1 MFERLIKNG
10 MEPCV
15 LGVQHRMRPDVARLI
30 VPAIYPSLKN
40 HESVLRYPDTPGMA
54 ENVFFLAHSEHELG
68 DNSDQESRS
77 HLNPYEADMA
87 LALARHLLMQGLDS
101 SQVTILTTYAG
112 QLLHLR
118 KLRKNHAIL
127 QGVRI
132 SVVDNFQGEEND
144 VIILSLVRSNEKA
157 NVGFLK
163 TENRICV
170 ALSRAKKGF
179 YLIGNMGNLENGSSL
194 WRQISKVLVSNSQ
207 IGPYFE
213 LQCEVHHSI
222 IKVQNLVN
230 ITR

>member
-1 MFERLIKNG
+1 MNG

-15 LGVQHRMRPDVARLI
+15 LGVQHRMRPDIARLI

-40 HESVLRYPDTPGMA
+40 HESVLRYRDTPGMA
-54 ENVFFLAHSEHELG
+54 ENVFFFAHAEHELG
-68 DNSDQESRS
+68 DESDQESRS

-101 SQVTILTTYAG
+101 SQVTILTTYSG

-170 ALSRAKKGF
+170 ALSRAKRGF
-179 YLIGNMGNLENGSSL
+179 YLIGNMGNLTIGSKL
-194 WRQISKVLVSNSQ
+194 WRQISEVLVSNSQ

-213 LQCEVHHSI
+213 LQCGVHHTM
-222 IKVQNLVN
+222 IKVYNLVN
-230 ITR
+230 LTSQLSLG